1 MIDSFFQDVI
11 EMHSAPV
18 PDVSVQKS
26 SSGAFGKVLIH
37 LPDFAKEKLPK
48 ASSLPFLPNTR
59 HTTLLAHKIGTHV
72 GKQVHDDSAQ
82 RPSATYRHV
91 ITIT

>member
-48 ASSLPFLPNTR
+48 AGSLPFLTNTR
-59 HTTLLAHKIGTHV
+59 HTTLFWHTKLGHTLVNKYTMTQHKG
-72 GKQVHDDSAQ
+72 QAQ
-82 RPSATYRHV
+82 PTV
-91 ITIT
+91 I